1 MRTLPFV
8 EPLNATSYDG
18 VYVKAWLASD
28 EDAKRRIWKMT
39 LRTDGS
45 RGEMV
50 YQAPLDLGKAM
61 DDVNVKEGKDVIEK
75 WATILVPFDT
85 FQLVRGPRLVP
96 DGPKLDVSGGLYQ
109 VGLTMSKFMMASNT
123 TELEN
128 FRPGFFEVHIQKI
141 GFYTTNDAPMG
152 ESTNVLPNTLSKEEA
167 NKKRP
172 LALKLLLPIAKIFF
186 SEQANRRRSAMKI
199 LQQKRKLSR
208 VKAILFGIRLRRK
221 NMGLILSIIKTC
233 GILSVDSFRAVIGS
247 VLRIVLVYPL
257 NFAGVLI
264 RTLKKCLGM
273 KVKVPLRE

>member
-1 MRTLPFV
+1 MRTLPFA

-18 VYVKAWLASD
+18 VYVKASLASD

-61 DDVNVKEGKDVIEK
+61 DDVIIKKGEDANEK

-128 FRPGFFEVHIQKI
+128 FRPGFFEVHIQKV
-141 GFYTTNDAPMG
+141 GFYTTNDASVG
-152 ESTNVLPNTLSKEEA
+152 EGTNVLPETLSKEEA

-172 LALKLLLPIAKIFF
+172 LALKLLLPVAKIFF

-199 LQQKRKLSR
+199 LRQKRRLNR
-208 VKAILFGIRLRRK
+208 INAIILGIQLRRK
-221 NMGLILSIIKTC
+221 NMGLISSIIKTC

-247 VLRIVLVYPL
+247 ALRILFVYPL
-257 NFAGVLI
+257 NFARVFI
-264 RTLKKCLGM
+264 RNVKKALGM
-273 KVKVPLRE
+273 NVKVPLRE

>member
-1 MRTLPFV
+1 MRTLPFA

-18 VYVKAWLASD
+18 VYVKASLASD

-61 DDVNVKEGKDVIEK
+61 DDVIIKKGEDDSEK

-128 FRPGFFEVHIQKI
+128 FRPGFFEVHIQKV
-141 GFYTTNDAPMG
+141 GFYTTNDASVG
-152 ESTNVLPNTLSKEEA
+152 EGTNVLPETLSKEEA

-172 LALKLLLPIAKIFF
+172 LALKLLLPVAKIFF

-199 LQQKRKLSR
+199 LRQKRRLNR
-208 VKAILFGIRLRRK
+208 INAIILGIQLRRK
-221 NMGLILSIIKTC
+221 NMGLISSIIKTC

-247 VLRIVLVYPL
+247 VLRILLVYPL
-257 NFAGVLI
+257 NFARVFI
-264 RTLKKCLGM
+264 RNVKKALGM
-273 KVKVPLRE
+273 NVKVPLRE